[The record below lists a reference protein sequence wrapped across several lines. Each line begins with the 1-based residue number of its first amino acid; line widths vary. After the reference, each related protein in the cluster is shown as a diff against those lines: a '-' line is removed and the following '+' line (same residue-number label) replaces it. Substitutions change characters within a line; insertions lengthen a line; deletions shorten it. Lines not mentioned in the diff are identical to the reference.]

1 MIIQCEK
8 CKTRFKLDDSRVTEA
23 GIRVRCSRCSHTFV
37 VRRESPEED
46 SDFESILQGLG
57 GNEIPGEDEENNF
70 PDDEFTADRTS
81 LEAPLPQDAKIG
93 AGAPASD
100 GSLADNDYTAD
111 SLSWDDVDPEFES
124 FSDVSREEAVE
135 KKAAPEQPE
144 IQEPPF
150 SEVLRKGVG
159 LPHFQNSPDFDPSEK
174 VTTTKDDAEDFGLAS
189 LFDRTPVQNSQL
201 PDEDTDD
208 SASLPPGDQAVS
220 PSDTI
225 VPQESELAP
234 SIRERLW
241 PVADS
246 KDEEGPDEEL
256 SPLSIS
262 SRRKSSPLR
271 AILLAVLLILLLAG
285 GGYYLYS
292 QQAGQVG
299 EILPESA
306 KSLLGFGKKPGG
318 LVEIRS
324 LEGAFLA
331 NRDAGEIFV
340 MKGDAFNISSAPLT
354 TIQVKGM
361 VYGPNG
367 EVLAQQTVFCG
378 NVLSGEQLAMQPY
391 SSMVKVL
398 SKQFGETL
406 ANFEVQPGKGI
417 PFAIVFKDVPRGAK
431 DFGAEVVSP
440 LETNIR

>member
-37 VRRESPEED
+37 VRRESPEEE
-46 SDFESILQGLG
+46 SDFESILQGFG
-57 GNEIPGEDEENNF
+57 GNEFPEEDEEHDF
-70 PDDEFTADRTS
+70 PEDGFTADQSTQEGS
-81 LEAPLPQDAKIG
+81 LPQDAELGTG
-93 AGAPASD
+93 ASSSGAA
-100 GSLADNDYTAD
+100 LADRDDTAD
-111 SLSWDDVDPEFES
+111 SLSWDEGDQESES
-124 FSDVSREEAVE
+124 FSGESREEAAEE
-135 KKAAPEQPE
+135 KATPVQPE
-144 IQEPPF
+144 TQEPPF
-150 SEVLRKGVG
+150 SEVLRKNVG
-159 LPHFQNSPDFDPSEK
+159 LPHFQGSPDFDPSEK
-174 VTTTKDDAEDFGLAS
+174 ITTTKDDAEDFGLAS
-189 LFDRTPVQNSQL
+189 LFERAPVHDSQL
-201 PDEDTDD
+201 PDEDSADP
-208 SASLPPGDQAVS
+208 ASLAPDS
-220 PSDTI
+220 PTDP
-225 VPQESELAP
+225 VEPQKPESTS

-246 KDEEGPDEEL
+246 KDEEELAEEL

-262 SRRKSSPLR
+262 SRRKSSPFR
-271 AILLAVLLILLLAG
+271 PILLAVLLILLLG
-285 GGYYLYS
+285 VGGYYLYS
-292 QQAGQVG
+292 QHAGQMV
-299 EILPESA
+299 EMLPESV
-306 KSLLGFGKKPGG
+306 KSLVGPGKKAGG

-324 LEGAFLA
+324 LEGTFLA

-340 MKGDAFNISSAPLT
+340 MTGEAFNISSMPLT
-354 TIQVKGM
+354 TMQVKGK
-361 VYGPNG
+361 VYGPDG

-440 LETNIR
+440 VETNGR

>member
-57 GNEIPGEDEENNF
+57 GNEFPGEAAENASQE
-70 PDDEFTADRTS
+70 DEFAAHQAAQ
-81 LEAPLPQDAKIG
+81 EAVMPHG
-93 AGAPASD
+93 AEIEEGESAFGEA
-100 GSLADNDYTAD
+100 LADNDGTAD
-111 SLSWDDVDPEFES
+111 SLSWDEDDQES
-124 FSDVSREEAVE
+124 EAFAEESQEEAE
-135 KKAAPEQPE
+135 ETTTPLQPDT
-144 IQEPPF
+144 QESPF

-159 LPHFQNSPDFDPSEK
+159 LPPFQDSPDFDPSEK
-174 VTTTKDDAEDFGLAS
+174 VTAAKDDAEDFGLAN
-189 LFDRTPVQNSQL
+189 LFEHSPVQDNHL
-201 PDEDTDD
+201 PDEV
-208 SASLPPGDQAVS
+208 SADAVSLPPDDLNDS
-220 PSDTI
+220 PSDT
-225 VPQESELAP
+225 VFPQEPEPAP

-246 KDEEGPDEEL
+246 NDEEGPDEEL

-262 SRRKSSPLR
+262 SRRKSSSFRP
-271 AILLAVLLILLLAG
+271 ILLAVLLILLLGA

-292 QQAGQVG
+292 QQAGQVV
-299 EILPESA
+299 EMLPESA
-306 KSLLGFGKKPGG
+306 KSLLGFGKKAGG

-324 LEGAFLA
+324 LEGTFLA
-331 NRDAGEIFV
+331 NSDAGEIFV
-340 MKGDAFNISSAPLT
+340 MKGDAFNVSSAPLT

-378 NVLSGEQLAMQPY
+378 NVLSGEQLALQPY

-398 SKQFGETL
+398 GKQFGETL
-406 ANFEVQPGKGI
+406 ANFEVQPGKGV
-417 PFAIVFKDVPRGAK
+417 PFAIVFKDVPKEAK
-431 DFGAEVVSP
+431 DFGVEVVSP
-440 LETNIR
+440 LKAN